1 MSGHSKWATTKRQKA
16 VVDAKR
22 SSNFTKLA
30 NLISVAARSGGD
42 INMNFRLRVA
52 VDKAR
57 SVSMP
62 KENIERAIKRGTGE
76 LEGQRFEQMIYE
88 GFGPEKSAIIMEI
101 ITDNKNRTASDVKHL
116 LAKAGGEL
124 SGPNSVMWMFEQKG
138 VISINQSLNDDQQL
152 DLIDVGAEDFDIAS
166 DQTTILC
173 PPEKFEALKNKLEA
187 DKFTISE
194 AGIEFLPKETQEIK
208 DTQRWENFLD
218 ALENNNDIAN
228 YYTNANN

>member
-42 INMNFRLRVA
+42 VNMNFKLRVA

-76 LEGQRFEQMIYE
+76 LEGQKFEQMIYE
-88 GFGPEKSAIIMEI
+88 GFGPEKVAIIMEI

-116 LAKAGGEL
+116 LAKAGGDL
-124 SGPNSVMWMFEQKG
+124 SGPNSVMWMFDQKG
-138 VISINQSLNDDQQL
+138 VISINELLNDDQQL
-152 DLIDVGAEDFDIAS
+152 ELIDVGAEDFDIDS
-166 DQTTILC
+166 DHSTILC
-173 PPEKFEALKNKLEA
+173 PPEKFEAVKNKLDNSGFVIKEA
-187 DKFTISE
+187 N
-194 AGIEFLPKETQEIK
+194 IEFLPKETVTIQ
-208 DTQRWENFLD
+208 DGQRWENFLE
-218 ALENNNDIAN
+218 ALENNNDISN
-228 YYTNANN
+228 YYTNAND

>member
-42 INMNFRLRVA
+42 INMNFKLRVA

-57 SVSMP
+57 AASMP

-76 LEGQRFEQMIYE
+76 LEGQKFEQMIYE
-88 GFGPEKSAIIMEI
+88 GFGPEKIAIIMEI

-124 SGPNSVMWMFEQKG
+124 SGPNSVMWMFDQKG
-138 VISINQSLNDDQQL
+138 VISINESLNDDQQL
-152 DLIDVGAEDFDIAS
+152 DLIDTGAEDFAITNEQS
-166 DQTTILC
+166 TILC
-173 PPEKFEALKNKLEA
+173 PPEKFEAVKNKLDSSGFNIKEA
-187 DKFTISE
+187 N
-194 AGIEFLPKETQEIK
+194 IEFLPKETVTIQ
-208 DTQRWENFLD
+208 DTDRWDNFLE
-218 ALENNNDIAN
+218 ALENNNDISN
-228 YYTNANN
+228 YYTNAND